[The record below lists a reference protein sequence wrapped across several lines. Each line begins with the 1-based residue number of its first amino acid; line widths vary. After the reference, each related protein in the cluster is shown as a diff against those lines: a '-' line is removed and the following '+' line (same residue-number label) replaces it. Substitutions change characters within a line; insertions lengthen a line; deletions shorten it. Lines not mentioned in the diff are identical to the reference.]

1 MRNEIKITNE
11 QLNTM
16 AMNEVLVN
24 DGDFVKVALT
34 NKRVNEHHIGVFV
47 NHEDCIYFWSNNG
60 HYDGNGSLYAQEY
73 GYRYSYELSFCVDKS
88 FNYLLQ
94 CRDGVEYFTLSIYD
108 ANTHKVV
115 EHKFIHNAYKQDVIY
130 KNIHSYH
137 SGRTYNAPINSDCD
151 YKIGVELEVEC
162 NTSGH
167 REALDRRF
175 QSNWLLMERD
185 GSLSDA
191 CGIEFIT
198 IPMCPKHIKSKNTWY
213 DFIEFMSSRAKSWN
227 TSNCGLHVHIGREIL
242 GKTAEEQSETI
253 GKLLYLY
260 HHYLKSHPTNVK
272 IYGRAVAYN
281 DHDGKVEE
289 GDAAKTLGSAVLKV
303 KSVKE
308 NLKAKLTARS
318 ERNRYF
324 DINLKNVA
332 TIEFRKGKGSL
343 NSDRIC
349 SVIEYSEL
357 LCLYARKAKWEKIS
371 DVDFFEFAKKKV
383 KRTSPLNRFI
393 SREEADC

>member
-16 AMNEVLVN
+16 AMDEVLVS

-34 NKRVNEHHIGVFV
+34 DKRTNEYYIGVFV
-47 NHEDCIYFWSNNG
+47 NRADCIYFWSNCV
-60 HYDGNGSLYAQEY
+60 HYDGNGQLYAQEY
-73 GYRYSYELSFCVDKS
+73 GYQYSYELSFCEDKP
-88 FNYLLQ
+88 FRYLLE
-94 CRDGVEYFTLSIYD
+94 CRNGIESFTLSIYD

-130 KNIHSYH
+130 QNIHSYH

-162 NTSGH
+162 NTSNIKQELH
-167 REALDRRF
+167 RRF
-175 QSNWLLMERD
+175 KSNWLLMERD
-185 GSLSDA
+185 GSLSDSR
-191 CGIEFIT
+191 GIEFIT

-213 DFIEFMSSRAKSWN
+213 DFIEFMSSRARSWN
-227 TSNCGLHVHIGREIL
+227 TTTCGLHVHIGREIL

-260 HHYLKSHPTNVK
+260 HHYLKDNPTNIKV
-272 IYGRAVAYN
+272 YGRARAYE
-281 DHDGKVEE
+281 DHDGKVAE
-289 GDAAKTLGSAVLKV
+289 GNAVKVLGSDALKV
-303 KSVKE
+303 KSIKE
-308 NLKAKLTARS
+308 NLKQKLTAQS
-318 ERNRYF
+318 NTTRYF
-324 DINLKNVA
+324 DINLRNAA

-349 SVIEYSEL
+349 SVVEYSEL
-357 LCLYARKAKWEKIS
+357 LCLYARKAKWENIS
-371 DVDFFEFAKKKV
+371 DVDFFKFAKKKV

>member
-16 AMNEVLVN
+16 IMNETLLN
-24 DGDFVKVALT
+24 DGDFVKVVLT
-34 NKRVNEHHIGVFV
+34 NKETNEHHICAFV
-47 NHEDCIYFWSNNG
+47 NCHDTIYFWSDLRFW
-60 HYDGNGSLYAQEY
+60 DGNGQWLAVDK
-73 GYRYSYELSFCVDKS
+73 GWGYSYELSHCDAEPFS
-88 FNYLLQ
+88 YLLR
-94 CRDGVEYFTLSIYD
+94 CREADEYFTLSVFD
-108 ANTHKVV
+108 ASKHKEVKY
-115 EHKFIHNAYKQDVIY
+115 EFIHNMYTQDNIY
-130 KNIHSYH
+130 KGIHGYH
-137 SGRTYNAPINSDCD
+137 SGRTYNSPINSDCD

-162 NTSGH
+162 NNSDIKQDLH
-167 REALDRRF
+167 KKF
-175 QSNWLLMERD
+175 KSNWFFMERD
-185 GSLSDA
+185 GSLTDK
-191 CGIEFIT
+191 GIEFIT
-198 IPMCPKHIKSKNTWY
+198 IPMCPKHIKSKNTWC

-227 TSNCGLHVHIGREIL
+227 TTTCGLHVHIGREIL

-260 HHYLKSHPTNVK
+260 HHYLKDHPTNIK
-272 IYGRAVAYN
+272 IYGRNRAYN
-281 DHDGKVEE
+281 DRDGKVNEVN
-289 GDAAKTLGSAVLKV
+289 AVKTLGSEVLKV

-308 NLKAKLTARS
+308 TLKAKLTARS
-318 ERNRYF
+318 REDRYF
-324 DINLKNVA
+324 DINLKNAA

>member
-11 QLNTM
+11 QLSTM
-16 AMNEVLVN
+16 AMNEVLVS

-34 NKRVNEHHIGVFV
+34 DKRTNEHHIGVFV
-47 NHEDCIYFWSNNG
+47 NYDDIIYFWSDLSVF
-60 HYDGNGSLYAQEY
+60 DGDGQYKANDHGFS
-73 GYRYSYELSFCVDKS
+73 YSYNLCSVDERPFARLLS
-88 FNYLLQ
+88 L
-94 CRDGVEYFTLSIYD
+94 RDLESIFAMSIFD
-108 ANTHKVV
+108 ARTHKVI
-115 EHKFIHNAYKQDVIY
+115 EYKFINNAYKQDVIY
-130 KNIHSYH
+130 QRIHGYH

-162 NTSGH
+162 NTSDIKQELH
-167 REALDRRF
+167 RRF
-175 QSNWLLMERD
+175 ESNWLLMERD

-191 CGIEFIT
+191 RGIEFIT
-198 IPMCPKHIKSKNTWY
+198 IPMCPKHIKSRNTWC

-227 TSNCGLHVHIGREIL
+227 TSTCGLHVHIGREIL

-260 HHYLKSHPTNVK
+260 HHYLKDHPTNIKV
-272 IYGRAVAYN
+272 YGRARAYE
-281 DHDGKVEE
+281 DHDGKVAE
-289 GDAAKTLGSAVLKV
+289 GNAVKVLGSDALKV
-303 KSVKE
+303 KSIKE
-308 NLKAKLTARS
+308 NLKQKLTAQS
-318 ERNRYF
+318 STARYF
-324 DINLKNVA
+324 DINLRNTA

-343 NSDRIC
+343 SSDRIC

-357 LCLYARKAKWEKIS
+357 LCLYARKVKWEKIS

>member
-11 QLNTM
+11 QLYTM
-16 AMNEVLVN
+16 AMRDVLVN
-24 DGDFVKVALT
+24 DGDFVRVTLT
-34 NKRVNEHHIGVFV
+34 EKRTKEHNIAVFV
-47 NHEDCIYFWSNNG
+47 KHINCIYFWSDMEY
-60 HYDGNGSLYAQEY
+60 YDGNGSLHAQDY
-73 GYRYSYELSFCVDKS
+73 GYEYSYELSFCDEKPFS
-88 FNYLLQ
+88 ALLE
-94 CRDGVEYFTLSIYD
+94 CRDGEEYFTLSIYD
-108 ANTHKVV
+108 ADKHKVI
-115 EHKFIHNAYKQDVIY
+115 EYKFINNAYKQDVKY
-130 KNIHSYH
+130 KSIHGYH

-162 NTSGH
+162 NTSDIKQ
-167 REALDRRF
+167 ELNRRF
-175 QSNWLLMERD
+175 ESNWLLMERD
-185 GSLSDA
+185 GSLSDSR
-191 CGIEFIT
+191 GIEFIT
-198 IPMCPKHIKSKNTWY
+198 IPMCPKHIKSKNTWC

-227 TSNCGLHVHIGREIL
+227 TSTCGLHVHIGREIL

-260 HHYLKSHPTNVK
+260 HHYLKDHPTNIK
-272 IYGRAVAYN
+272 IYGRARAYE
-281 DHDGKVEE
+281 DHDGKVAE
-289 GDAAKTLGSAVLKV
+289 GNAVKCLGSDALKV
-303 KSVKE
+303 KSIKE
-308 NLKAKLTARS
+308 NLKQKLTAQS
-318 ERNRYF
+318 NTTRYF
-324 DINLKNVA
+324 DINLRNTA

-371 DVDFFEFAKKKV
+371 DVDFFEFAQKKV

>member
-16 AMNEVLVN
+16 AMGAVLV
-24 DGDFVKVALT
+24 DDDDFVKVALT
-34 NKRVNEHHIGVFV
+34 DKRTNEHYIGVFV
-47 NHEDCIYFWSNNG
+47 KYDDIIYFWSDLSVFG
-60 HYDGNGSLYAQEY
+60 GDGQYTAIEHGFS
-73 GYRYSYELSFCVDKS
+73 YSYNLRAIDNRPFVK
-88 FNYLLQ
+88 LLDV
-94 CRDGVEYFTLSIYD
+94 RGVEDVFAMSIFD
-108 ANTHKVV
+108 ASTHKVISY
-115 EHKFIHNAYKQDVIY
+115 KFINNAYKQDVTY
-130 KNIHSYH
+130 KSIHGYH

-162 NTSGH
+162 DTSDIKQELH
-167 REALDRRF
+167 RRF
-175 QSNWLLMERD
+175 ESNWLLMERD
-185 GSLSDA
+185 GSLSDSR
-191 CGIEFIT
+191 GIEFIT
-198 IPMCPKHIKSKNTWY
+198 IPMCPKHIKSKNTWC

-227 TSNCGLHVHIGREIL
+227 TSTCGLHVHIGREIL

-260 HHYLKSHPTNVK
+260 HHYLKDHPTNIK
-272 IYGRAVAYN
+272 IYGRARAYE
-281 DHDGKVEE
+281 DHDGKVAE
-289 GDAAKTLGSAVLKV
+289 GNAVKVLGSDALKV
-303 KSVKE
+303 KNIKE
-308 NLKAKLTARS
+308 NLKQKLT
-318 ERNRYF
+318 ERNNTTRYF
-324 DINLKNVA
+324 DINLRNTA

-383 KRTSPLNRFI
+383 KRISPLNRFI

>member
-16 AMNEVLVN
+16 AMNELLVSN
-24 DGDFVKVALT
+24 GDFVKVTLT
-34 NKRVNEHHIGVFV
+34 DKRTNEHNIGVFV
-47 NHEDCIYFWSNNG
+47 NHEDNIYFWSDLE
-60 HYDGNGSLYAQEY
+60 HYDGNGSCYAREH
-73 GYRYSYELSFCVDKS
+73 GYQYSYDLSFCVEKS

-115 EHKFIHNAYKQDVIY
+115 EHKFIHNAYKQNVIY
-130 KNIHSYH
+130 KSIHGYH

-162 NTSGH
+162 NTSDIKQKLH
-167 REALDRRF
+167 AKF

-191 CGIEFIT
+191 RGIEFIT
-198 IPMCPKHIKSKNTWY
+198 IPMCPKHIKSKNTWC

-227 TSNCGLHVHIGREIL
+227 TTTCGLHVHIGREIL

-260 HHYLKSHPTNVK
+260 HHYLKDHPTNIK
-272 IYGRAVAYN
+272 IYGRSRAYE
-281 DHDGKVEE
+281 DHDGKVAE
-289 GDAAKTLGSAVLKV
+289 GNAVKVLGSEALKV
-303 KSVKE
+303 KSIKE
-308 NLKAKLTARS
+308 NLKQKLTAQS
-318 ERNRYF
+318 NTTRYF
-324 DINLKNVA
+324 DINLRNAA

-371 DVDFFEFAKKKV
+371 DVDFFEFAKKKI
-383 KRTSPLNRFI
+383 KRTSPLYRFI